1 MSEQDIQA
9 RLAEVRRSYIAS
21 LRPRR
26 QNIIELWESL
36 QTQWDASEFEALHR
50 LAHSLAGSAET
61 FGFADITQAARL
73 LVDDLRK
80 LEEKPPSPPVRAQL
94 DEKVRLV
101 LLTLELHA
109 DGED

>member
-9 RLAEVRRSYIAS
+9 RLADIRRSYIAS
-21 LRPRR
+21 LSPRR
-26 QNIIELWESL
+26 QNIIELWDSL
-36 QTQWDASEFEALHR
+36 QAQWDAAAFETLHR
-50 LAHSLAGSAET
+50 LVHSLAGSAET

-80 LEEKPPSPPVRAQL
+80 LEGKPPSLSARAQL

-101 LLTLELHA
+101 LVTLELHA
-109 DGED
+109 DGKD